1 MLQSAWR
8 AAVSAG
14 ALLDSALRAQARW
27 ELEVSRTLLT
37 RRRWALICALL
48 PVAAGTGLLSIA
60 WGEDLPELIGS
71 RHAYMP
77 GHVHGLM
84 FLGALFTGLV
94 AGLLTGVIGAGGGYI
109 ATPALMSF
117 GIKGIMAVGTEQFEL
132 FAKGIMGTTLHGKM
146 GNVNVRL
153 AAWFTVGSSVGVTIG
168 GRLTRDVY
176 AANPALSDAFIG
188 LIYVFMLGLLAIFA
202 LADWHRQRGQTG
214 ASDATAAGFSAA
226 ARWLQALPLPP
237 KVRFDEH
244 LPGGGR
250 EISVWPVV
258 ICGLVVGLIA
268 TIMGVGGGFLIF
280 PIFVYGMGV
289 STFTTVGTS
298 VLQVILTTCYSSIG
312 QYAIY
317 GFILYSVAMG
327 MLLGSLVG
335 VQVGAIVTRMIP
347 APTIRA
353 LYAVTIL
360 AGLVNRLAALP
371 AKLAH
376 IGYLRLSPAA
386 GQIIDGV
393 GITLFFAFVSIFAL
407 WVLRAFVVGLPKL
420 RGTS

>member
-1 MLQSAWR
+1 MLQSVWR
-8 AAVSAG
+8 AAVTAG
-14 ALLDSALRAQARW
+14 ALLDSALRAQAQW

-37 RRRWALICALL
+37 SRRRLLICALL
-48 PVAAGTGLLSIA
+48 PVAAGMAFLSVV
-60 WGEDLPELIGS
+60 WGAELPEVIGS
-71 RHAYMP
+71 QHAYMP
-77 GHVHGLM
+77 GHVHGTML
-84 FLGALFTGLV
+84 LGALFTGLV
-94 AGLLTGVIGAGGGYI
+94 GGLLTGALGAGGGYI
-109 ATPALMSF
+109 TTPALMSL
-117 GIKGIMAVGTEQFEL
+117 GIHGIMAVGTGQFEL
-132 FAKGIMGTTLHGKM
+132 FAKGIMGTTLHRRM

-153 AAWFTVGSSVGVTIG
+153 AAWFTAGSVVGVTIG
-168 GRLTRDVY
+168 GRLTRQVY
-176 AANPALSDAFIG
+176 AANPVLSDAFIG
-188 LIYVFMLGLLAIFA
+188 VVYVCMLGLLAIFS
-202 LADWHRQRGQTG
+202 LADWYRQRGRPGNQEAG
-214 ASDATAAGFSAA
+214 ASELSSA

-258 ICGLVVGLIA
+258 ACGLVVGLIA
-268 TIMGVGGGFLIF
+268 AIMGVGAGFLIF

-289 STFTTVGTS
+289 STLTTVGTS

-360 AGLVNRLAALP
+360 AGLVNRAAALP

-376 IGYLRLSPAA
+376 MGYLQLAPTT
-386 GQIIDGV
+386 GQVIDHV
-393 GITLFFAFVSIFAL
+393 GIAVFFGIVGVFAIWVLKAFFAGLSR
-407 WVLRAFVVGLPKL
+407 LRQMP
-420 RGTS
+420 